1 MIIDLPEYGDEPT
14 SGSHS
19 PPIFSIVYC
28 SRASDGVDDAV
39 VDRIIE
45 TARRHN
51 AEHGITGLLVFGSG
65 IFFQWLEGPQESV
78 LALMAL
84 IQKDPRH
91 QAIVMLN
98 PGEELGDRVFGDWD
112 MELVSGEDVRTV
124 LLDALDEAQD
134 PANAKALR
142 EMLAQLESDEL
153 RGLGRH

>member
-1 MIIDLPEYGDEPT
+1 MIIDLPEYGDEPA

-19 PPIFSIVYC
+19 PPIYSIVYC
-28 SRASDGVDDAV
+28 SRASAGVDDAV

-65 IFFQWLEGPQESV
+65 IFFQWLEGPRESV

-112 MELVSGEDVRTV
+112 MELVGGEDVRTV

-142 EMLAQLESDEL
+142 GMLAQLESDEL